1 MADTRR
7 SDAMPEPQAQA
18 MVPAEAAER
27 APAQAPAPTSRPD
40 RDVAGTPGSNG
51 AQAPGVTQ
59 PMPPPGPE
67 ATAAPAERQVAAV
80 APDSAPASS
89 RPPQPAGTDGKVE
102 TGAEGALVI
111 TFATNSSYMPKG
123 TSRKLQQLLARL
135 EPGKRYEATLQVAV
149 SGSRKVVGTK
159 SAEEAARYNRWL
171 AERRLERVQ
180 QWLLENAGPDRLTI
194 APSYRTD
201 DESREL
207 TLRLAPVG

>member
-1 MADTRR
+1 
-7 SDAMPEPQAQA
+7 
-18 MVPAEAAER
+18 
-27 APAQAPAPTSRPD
+27 
-40 RDVAGTPGSNG
+40 
-51 AQAPGVTQ
+51 
-59 PMPPPGPE
+59 
-67 ATAAPAERQVAAV
+67 
-80 APDSAPASS
+80 
-89 RPPQPAGTDGKVE
+89 
-102 TGAEGALVI
+102 
-111 TFATNSSYMPKG
+111 
-123 TSRKLQQLLARL
+123 
-135 EPGKRYEATLQVAV
+135 LQVAV